1 MSLSNVKNLVR
12 LGLVVASIVTVACAS
27 PTAPNTPVTV
37 KNAAAKDTVPEGD
50 QPSESC
56 RSGWVVTQ
64 GRWVCG
70 TNEG

>member
-12 LGLVVASIVTVACAS
+12 LGLLVATIVTVACAS
-27 PTAPNTPVTV
+27 PTAPNTPVSV
-37 KNAAAKDTVPEGD
+37 NKPASKDTVPDGQPEEG
-50 QPSESC
+50 C
-56 RSGWVVTQ
+56 RSGWTVMG